1 MGRAGHERETAEGT
15 GSLCA
20 ADGRRYISGCDQG
33 GLFRM
38 VSVTAQG
45 AVSEGAEPET
55 WHMQSGQ
62 LRGPGEWFRAFPGCG
77 RGGGGDGFAKYL
89 PG

>member
-1 MGRAGHERETAEGT
+1 
-15 GSLCA
+15 
-20 ADGRRYISGCDQG
+20 
-33 GLFRM
+33 M

-62 LRGPGEWFRAFPGCG
+62 LRGPGEWFRAFPGYG